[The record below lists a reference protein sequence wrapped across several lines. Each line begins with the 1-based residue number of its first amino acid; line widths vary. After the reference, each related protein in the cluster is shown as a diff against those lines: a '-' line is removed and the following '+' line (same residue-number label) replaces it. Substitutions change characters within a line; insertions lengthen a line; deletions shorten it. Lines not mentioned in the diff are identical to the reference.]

1 MPSPDITHLPAKPGV
16 YLYKNATGKTL
27 YIGKA
32 RILINRV
39 RSYFQKRASL
49 SVSKQRMVREIVQI
63 ETIVT
68 STENE
73 ALLLEATLIKRHQP
87 PYNIDLKDDKRFLY
101 IKITVNEPFPRVFAT
116 RTILREGAKYFG
128 PYTSAGYV
136 RYTLRTLKRLFPH
149 RNFEKPPSTNNLA
162 RLTERYPELFG
173 PQDER
178 AYADNIEYIIAFL
191 KGKFSDIT
199 DVLEKRMR
207 RAAESEHFETAAT
220 YRDNL
225 EGMKRML
232 ERQQVI
238 SPNPETYDLLGL
250 ARKNDYAVI
259 SVLYVREGKLIGK
272 QDFALTNTS
281 GETDRTVVSS
291 FLEQYYP
298 TSPEHVKTVYLP
310 ISLPNLTHLSSLMS
324 INLHPAQRGTK
335 RRLIKMAEENARE
348 YLARTES
355 EREKS
360 AEASA
365 KALGKLAEVLKL
377 RRPPERIEC
386 YDISNIQGTHP
397 VGSMVVFERGEPAK
411 KEYRKFK
418 IKTVS
423 GSNDPAMMAEVL
435 DRRFSGTKHPGW
447 KSPNLIILDGGKGQL
462 SVVTKRLGTRIAEIA
477 IVALAKREEELF
489 LPGKSTA
496 LRLSVGTPAYHLV
509 QRIRDEA
516 HRFAIGYYR
525 KRHVQSVIA
534 STLDSLPGVGPK
546 IRSKLLKA
554 FGSLEGIRSAGESEL
569 ASVIGAAKAK
579 KVKQLI

>member
-310 ISLPNLTHLSSLMS
+310 ISLPNAERM
-324 INLHPAQRGTK
+324 
-335 RRLIKMAEENARE
+335 RRQIFALQHIQDIAFISEDRFS
-348 YLARTES
+348 ES
-355 EREKS
+355 PISNSRS
-360 AEASA
+360 
-365 KALGKLAEVLKL
+365 
-377 RRPPERIEC
+377 PFIRIEG
-386 YDISNIQGTHP
+386 YDISNISGTSA